1 MQNTKWLDYYFIFTY
16 TSEKE
21 QEKVQTHVGKAKSF
35 CDCVV
40 CIPLL
45 KYKYTLDL

>member
-1 MQNTKWLDYYFIFTY
+1 MYFIHVYFIHFILIHQ
-16 TSEKE
+16 EKE
-21 QEKVQTHVGKAKSF
+21 QEKVQTHVGKAESF